1 MSRRGS
7 WLDLLIQTFEGGGP
21 NWGARLTGLYTFLIA
36 ANLGAWAWA
45 FYSFRDRPVMLGTAL
60 LAYSLGLRHAVDA
73 DHIAAIDNVTRKLMQ
88 EGKRPTSV
96 GFWFAFGH
104 SLILF
109 LAAFA
114 IAAASNTLPSRFG
127 SLLAPWNDVGA
138 IVRTSVSTLFLF
150 VVAGTNLFI
159 LAGVWRTFRRVP
171 HDGEFALQDAGMA
184 LNTGGLLTRLFKPVF
199 GLVSK
204 DWHMLPLGFLFGL
217 SFDTASEI
225 GLLGIS
231 GTQAGEGMPI
241 WLIMVFP
248 ALFAA
253 GMALI
258 DTTDGV
264 LMLGAYNWAF
274 INPRRKLYYNFVIT
288 AISVTV
294 AVLIG
299 SVEALSLAGDELGL
313 QGKFWQGISA
323 LNGNFNTLGL
333 AIIGVF
339 VLAWVVC
346 LIACRYGGAGD
357 LEAAA
362 RRHSPNVSG
371 DLACQLSSRAFGIGS
386 HEVASRAEI
395 DAP

>member
-1 MSRRGS
+1 LSRRGS
-7 WLDLLIQTFEGGGP
+7 WLDLLIQTFEGGGTD
-21 NWGARLTGLYTFLIA
+21 WSARLTGLYAFLIA
-36 ANLGAWAWA
+36 ANLAAWAWA
-45 FYSFRDRPVMLGTAL
+45 FWSFRERPVMLGTAL

-73 DHIAAIDNVTRKLMQ
+73 DHIAAIDNITRKLMQ

-104 SLILF
+104 SLVLF

-127 SLLAPWNDVGA
+127 SLLAPWTDVGA

-150 VVAGTNLFI
+150 VVAGMNLII
-159 LAGVWRTFRRVP
+159 LAGVWRTFRRARR
-171 HDGEFALQDAGMA
+171 DGEFAMQDSGTA
-184 LNTGGLLTRLFKPVF
+184 LNTGGVLARLLRPVF
-199 GLVSK
+199 RLVTK

-231 GTQAGEGMPI
+231 GTETGEGMPV

-274 INPRRKLYYNFVIT
+274 IDPRRKLYYNFVIT
-288 AISVTV
+288 AVSVTV

-299 SVEALSLAGDELGL
+299 GVEALSLAGDELGL
-313 QGKFWQGISA
+313 QGKFWQGVSA
-323 LNGNFNTLGL
+323 LNGNFNALGL

-339 VLAWVVC
+339 VLAWIAC
-346 LIACRYGGAGD
+346 LIVYRYGGAG
-357 LEAAA
+357 A
-362 RRHSPNVSG
+362 SG
-371 DLACQLSSRAFGIGS
+371 ASAVLTRKHRKSGIWGQLTEPADPSAFP
-386 HEVASRAEI
+386 H
-395 DAP
+395 

>member
-1 MSRRGS
+1 
-7 WLDLLIQTFEGGGP
+7 
-21 NWGARLTGLYTFLIA
+21 
-36 ANLGAWAWA
+36 
-45 FYSFRDRPVMLGTAL
+45 MLGTAL

-88 EGKRPTSV
+88 EGKRPTSI

-150 VVAGTNLFI
+150 VVAGMNLTI

-171 HDGEFALQDAGMA
+171 GDRELAPQESDTA

-199 GLVSK
+199 GLVTK

-231 GTQAGEGMPI
+231 GTQAGEGMPV

-264 LMLGAYNWAF
+264 LMIGAYNWAF

-299 SVEALSLAGDELGL
+299 SVEALSLARDELGL
-313 QGKFWQGISA
+313 RGNFWDGISA
-323 LNGNFNTLGL
+323 LNGNFNALGL

-339 VLAWVVC
+339 VLAWIAC
-346 LIACRYGGAGD
+346 LIVYRYGGAGG

-362 RRHSPNVSG
+362 RKRSHIVSG
-371 DLACQLSSRAFGIGS
+371 HLACQRFSRSFGIGS
-386 HEVASRAEI
+386 RKVASRAEI
-395 DAP
+395 DAL

>member
-1 MSRRGS
+1 MQ
-7 WLDLLIQTFEGGGP
+7 IFEGGGP
-21 NWGARLTGLYTFLIA
+21 SWGARLTGLYTFLIA
-36 ANLGAWAWA
+36 ANFAAWMWA
-45 FYSFRDRPVMLGTAL
+45 FYSFGERPVMLGTAL

-127 SLLAPWNDVGA
+127 WLLAPWNDVGA

-150 VVAGTNLFI
+150 VVAGMNLTI
-159 LAGVWRTFRRVP
+159 LAGVWRTYRRAP
-171 HDGEFALQDAGMA
+171 GHGELAPQETDTALSM
-184 LNTGGLLTRLFKPVF
+184 GGLLTRLFKPVF
-199 GLVSK
+199 GLVTK
-204 DWHMLPLGFLFGL
+204 DWHMLPRGFLFGL

-231 GTQAGEGMPI
+231 GTQAGEGMPA

-294 AVLIG
+294 AVLVG
-299 SVEALSLAGDELGL
+299 SVEALSLASEELGL
-313 QGKFWQGISA
+313 RGNFWDGISV
-323 LNGNFNTLGL
+323 LNGNFNALGL

-339 VLAWVVC
+339 VLAWIAC
-346 LIACRYGGAGD
+346 LIVYRYGGGGSGASAVLTRKHRKSGMWAQLTKPAD
-357 LEAAA
+357 PS
-362 RRHSPNVSG
+362 RSRH
-371 DLACQLSSRAFGIGS
+371 
-386 HEVASRAEI
+386 
-395 DAP
+395 

>member
-1 MSRRGS
+1 LPRRGS
-7 WLDLLIQTFEGGGP
+7 WFGLSIQASDGGGA
-21 NWGARLTGLYTFLIA
+21 NWSARLTGLYAFLIA
-36 ANLGAWAWA
+36 ANLAAWAWA
-45 FYSFRDRPVMLGTAL
+45 FCCFRERPVMLGTAL

-114 IAAASNTLPSRFG
+114 IAAASNALPSRFG
-127 SLLAPWNDVGA
+127 SLLASWNDVGA

-150 VVAGTNLFI
+150 VVAGMNLII
-159 LAGVWRTFRRVP
+159 LAGVWTTFRRLRR
-171 HDGEFALQDAGMA
+171 DGEFALQEPGTA
-184 LNTGGLLTRLFKPVF
+184 LHTGGILARLFRPVF
-199 GLVSK
+199 GLVTK

-225 GLLGIS
+225 GLFGIS
-231 GTQAGEGMPI
+231 GTEAGDGMPV

-264 LMLGAYNWAF
+264 LMLSAYNWAF
-274 INPRRKLYYNFVIT
+274 IDPRRKLYYNFVIT
-288 AISVTV
+288 AVSVTV

-299 SVEALSLAGDELGL
+299 GIEALSLAGDEFGL
-313 QGKFWQGISA
+313 RGNFWDSIGA
-323 LNGNFNTLGL
+323 LNGNFNALGL

-339 VLAWVVC
+339 VLAWIVC
-346 LIACRYGGAGD
+346 LIVYRYGGASD
-357 LEAAA
+357 FEVAA
-362 RRHSPNVSG
+362 RKN
-371 DLACQLSSRAFGIGS
+371 S
-386 HEVASRAEI
+386 H
-395 DAP
+395 

>member
-1 MSRRGS
+1 
-7 WLDLLIQTFEGGGP
+7 
-21 NWGARLTGLYTFLIA
+21 
-36 ANLGAWAWA
+36 
-45 FYSFRDRPVMLGTAL
+45 MLGTAL

-88 EGKRPTSV
+88 EGKHPTSI

-109 LAAFA
+109 LAALA

-171 HDGEFALQDAGMA
+171 HDGEFALQDARMA

-231 GTQAGEGMPI
+231 GTQAGEGMPV

-288 AISVTV
+288 AISVSV

-299 SVEALSLAGDELGL
+299 SVEALSLAGDELAAGKILARHQRAQRQFQYARPRHHWRVCPGL
-313 QGKFWQGISA
+313 GRLPDCLPLWRRRRLGSRRTEALPQRLGRPTVPAHLSRIRPWQSRSC
-323 LNGNFNTLGL
+323 L
-333 AIIGVF
+333 A
-339 VLAWVVC
+339 
-346 LIACRYGGAGD
+346 R
-357 LEAAA
+357 
-362 RRHSPNVSG
+362 
-371 DLACQLSSRAFGIGS
+371 
-386 HEVASRAEI
+386 
-395 DAP
+395 

>member
-1 MSRRGS
+1 
-7 WLDLLIQTFEGGGP
+7 
-21 NWGARLTGLYTFLIA
+21 
-36 ANLGAWAWA
+36 
-45 FYSFRDRPVMLGTAL
+45 
-60 LAYSLGLRHAVDA
+60 LRHAVDA
-73 DHIAAIDNVTRKLMQ
+73 DHIAAIDNVTRKLMH

-109 LAAFA
+109 LAALA
-114 IAAASNTLPSRFG
+114 IAAASNTLPSRFV
-127 SLLAPWNDVGA
+127 APWNDVGA

-199 GLVSK
+199 GLISK
-204 DWHMLPLGFLFGL
+204 DWHLLPLGFLFGL

-231 GTQAGEGMPI
+231 GTQAG

-253 GMALI
+253 
-258 DTTDGV
+258 
-264 LMLGAYNWAF
+264 
-274 INPRRKLYYNFVIT
+274 VIT

-346 LIACRYGGAGD
+346 LIAYRYGGAGD

-362 RRHSPNVSG
+362 RRYSHNVSG